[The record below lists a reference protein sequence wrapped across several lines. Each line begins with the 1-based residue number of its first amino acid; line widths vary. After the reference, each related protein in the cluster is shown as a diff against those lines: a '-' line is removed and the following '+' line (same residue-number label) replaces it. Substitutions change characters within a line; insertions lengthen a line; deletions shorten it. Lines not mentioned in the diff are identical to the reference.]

1 MLLARGDEPAA
12 VPAVSKPTQEQATKA
27 TPEASTNSRPESAAP
42 NVIVIE
48 TTPELERSEVIG
60 KLVEALVKE
69 EIAIR
74 SDETREGKPVDFH
87 ASIYAH
93 PNMPGEKIRTL
104 IKTLTELS
112 IGHVSIQVGP
122 ADGESAVVVTC
133 PMDVTFPRIRT
144 LYETLELQ
152 NDFKVDLLVAANN
165 RPVSLTGPPM
175 FKLEPPNDSTTL
187 WMWKVVTFPS
197 STTDDDS
204 AEVPP
209 ERQGNGGLGNEF
221 GFGGGFGG
229 AGGIGSIVMGIPESA
244 IPGRKWVAG
253 KKVIV
258 ALSDD
263 GKRAFAYSEQHP
275 RWASQDLEP
284 VSGAKAVVPVQEG
297 DVAAVQLGHICY
309 AYSATLGTWDVLKL
323 PEGESAVPSVCDDS
337 ISVHSASQGDFV
349 YKNAWGKWF
358 SAEEIKAGRVAEI
371 CWHNET
377 RLRPIRLTDRRQRRS
392 SSSSI

>member
-1 MLLARGDEPAA
+1 MSKLALSVTLACLLAVVAVARGDEPAA

-27 TPEASTNSRPESAAP
+27 TLEASTNSRPESAAP

-48 TTPELERSEVIG
+48 TTPDLERSEVIG

-112 IGHVSIQVGP
+112 IGHVSIHVGP

-133 PMDVTFPRIRT
+133 PMDVTFPRITT

-152 NDFKVDLLVAANN
+152 NDFKVDLLVAVNN
-165 RPVSLTGPPM
+165 RPVSLTGQPM
-175 FKLEPPNDSTTL
+175 FKLERLNNSTTL

-197 STTDDDS
+197 STTDDHS

-209 ERQGNGGLGNEF
+209 ERQGNGGFGNEF

-229 AGGIGSIVMGIPESA
+229 AGGIDSIVIGASGKCHTWSQMGC
-244 IPGRKWVAG
+244 RKARSSSRSRTMEDEV
-253 KKVIV
+253 
-258 ALSDD
+258 L
-263 GKRAFAYSEQHP
+263 AYSEQHP
-275 RWASQDLEP
+275 RWA
-284 VSGAKAVVPVQEG
+284 VSRPGARVR
-297 DVAAVQLGHICY
+297 
-309 AYSATLGTWDVLKL
+309 
-323 PEGESAVPSVCDDS
+323 
-337 ISVHSASQGDFV
+337 SQG
-349 YKNAWGKWF
+349 GG
-358 SAEEIKAGRVAEI
+358 AGS
-371 CWHNET
+371 
-377 RLRPIRLTDRRQRRS
+377 RRRRS
-392 SSSSI
+392 RRPTWTYLLRLLPRRSGSGTS